1 MIDQDAV
8 SAESAE
14 LKANAQEGGEGYTDA
29 EFLASLQA
37 MANGTAKQ
45 ADAKVESEDDLVVAL
60 GDNEDHDLD
69 ESKVTAA
76 KPVQKVAEVKPG
88 SDIRPA
94 EETKAQEQ
102 EKPEEAARKRVYT
115 GHLDPVQSEVMR
127 LVAEYPGTT
136 FADAEVMARR
146 LLGEA
151 EPVADDGT
159 VAYDDLDPA
168 QKLEVDEA
176 DLKEV
181 EDQIIEK
188 DRIGLRDEEWEDLT
202 RKRNGLHTSI
212 AINRHEATQEQVKS
226 NDWQRDFEAAEAQ
239 VIQEFPDINN
249 VKSEL
254 YYLVSARTQQLVELS
269 KTGEAPDWYN
279 PTDPAALR
287 RIAVEAQERLTGVKK
302 ESVLEAKPSTN
313 DAEQR
318 SQVTKIGGVPSSASL
333 SQVVNRTAPGI
344 TQEQGVNLDPDASD
358 ADFLS
363 SLSNIIG
370 GNKSKDAGRQSTAR
384 PSRFQLV

>member
-14 LKANAQEGGEGYTDA
+14 LKANSQEGEEGYTDA
-29 EFLASLQA
+29 DFLASLQSI
-37 MANGTAKQ
+37 ANGKSSQ
-45 ADAKVESEDDLVVAL
+45 QEAKVESEDDLVVAL

-69 ESKVTAA
+69 GSRVTVA
-76 KPVQKVAEVKPG
+76 KTVQKVAETQAG

-94 EETKAQEQ
+94 EEAT
-102 EKPEEAARKRVYT
+102 RKRVYT

-127 LVAEYPGTT
+127 LVAEYPGTS
-136 FADAEVMARR
+136 FADAEVMARK
-146 LLGEA
+146 LLGA
-151 EPVADDGT
+151 EPLDDDGT
-159 VAYDDLDPA
+159 VSYDDLHPS

-176 DLKEV
+176 DLKEI
-181 EDQIIEK
+181 EDQLIEK

-212 AINRHEATQEQVKS
+212 AINRHESAQELAKS
-226 NDWQRDFEAAEAQ
+226 NDWQRSFESAESQ
-239 VIQEFPDINN
+239 IISEFPDVDN
-249 VKSEL
+249 VESEL

-269 KTGEAPDWYN
+269 KNGKAPDWYN

-313 DAEQR
+313 EAEQR
-318 SQVTKIGGVPSSASL
+318 SQATKKIGGLPSSASI

-344 TQEQGVNLDPDASD
+344 TQDSGVNLDPDASD
-358 ADFLS
+358 SDFLS

-370 GNKSKDAGRQSTAR
+370 GNKSQGAGRQIAAR